1 MSDRE
6 PDDKGATEKEM
17 RRIRTIDPSDAL
29 GGERATGE
37 HSGTR
42 NRPAEEQP
50 EEALADND
58 VEETSGS

>member
-6 PDDKGATEKEM
+6 PDDKGATERETRK
-17 RRIRTIDPSDAL
+17 IRTIDPSDAL

-37 HSGTR
+37 HSGT
-42 NRPAEEQP
+42 PEHPPEEQL
-50 EEALADND
+50 EETLADND